1 VTVPQIDRR
10 QALKL
15 FAALGAAGVAAACAS
30 EDAGDSNEPQLSDDP
45 VRIGLVAPQTGPLK
59 VIGDD
64 LVNGFQLY
72 LQLNQNRLGGHP
84 VQLVTADEG
93 ADAKSAKGAVD
104 SLISQSVLAFTGVAN
119 SSALSGVR
127 DTVED
132 AKVPLIAT
140 NGVPGTL
147 EGVKYIWSAS
157 FVDNEPS
164 LALGGYLTGV
174 VRGNQQ
180 VAVVAPS
187 DDTGRDA
194 VDKFRQTFGT
204 DQRLIETFWTAPTI
218 APNKDFF
225 RPTLGQ
231 LRSSGA
237 DVVYAFY
244 TGPAAVEFVK
254 QFHSEGLEAT
264 IYGPGGFTEGTAL
277 EDMGEDAKG
286 IFTAMNYSADLNN
299 AANRLFATAYQ
310 REHDMLPSASAMASY
325 DAAQVLDRAIRLCGG
340 RPTAQQVNL
349 MLGRVGQIDS
359 PRGTWQFNQPRRPQQ
374 KWYLREV
381 RPDGQVLSNVL
392 LSELATLG

>member
-30 EDAGDSNEPQLSDDP
+30 DDAAEDEPQLSDDP

-93 ADAKSAKGAVD
+93 ADAKSAKGAIE
-104 SLISQSVLAFTGVAN
+104 SLLGQSVLALTGVAN
-119 SSALSGVR
+119 SSALVGLR
-127 DTVED
+127 DTVEG
-132 AKVPLIAT
+132 ATVPLIAT
-140 NGVPGTL
+140 NGVPGSL
-147 EGVKYIWSAS
+147 EGVLYIWSAS

-164 LALGGYLTGV
+164 QALGGYLTGV
-174 VRGNQQ
+174 VPSSQK

-187 DDTGRDA
+187 DDIGRDA
-194 VDKFRQTFGT
+194 VDMFRQTFGGA
-204 DQRLIETFWTAPTI
+204 DRRLIETFWTDAAVAPG
-218 APNKDFF
+218 KDFF
-225 RPTLGQ
+225 RPTLAR
-231 LRSSGA
+231 LKSSNA
-237 DVVYAFY
+237 NVVYAFY
-244 TGPAAVEFVK
+244 TGPAAIEFVK
-254 QFHSEGLEAT
+254 QYHSEGLSAI

-277 EDMGEDAKG
+277 EEMGDEAKG

-299 AANRLFATAYQ
+299 SANRLFATAYQ
-310 REHDMLPSASAMASY
+310 REHDLLPSASAMASY

-359 PRGTWQFNQPRRPQQ
+359 PRGVWQFNQPRRPQQ

>member
-1 VTVPQIDRR
+1 VPQIDRR

-30 EDAGDSNEPQLSDDP
+30 DDVADNEPQLSDDP
-45 VRIGLVAPQTGPLK
+45 VRIGLVTPQTGQLK
-59 VIGDD
+59 VVGDD

-93 ADAKSAKGAVD
+93 ADAKSAKDAVA
-104 SLISQSVLAFTGVAN
+104 SLLGQGVLALTGVA
-119 SSALSGVR
+119 SSAALPGLR
-127 DTVED
+127 DTVEG

-140 NGVPGTL
+140 NGVPGSL
-147 EGVKYIWSAS
+147 EGVLYIWSAS

-164 LALGGYLTGV
+164 QALGGYLAGV
-174 VRGNQQ
+174 VPSGQK
-180 VAVVAPS
+180 VATVAPQ
-187 DDTGRDA
+187 DDAGRDA
-194 VDKFRQTFGT
+194 VDKFRQTFSGT
-204 DQRLIETFWTAPTI
+204 DSRLTQPFWTAATATPDK
-218 APNKDFF
+218 NFF
-225 RPTLGQ
+225 RPTLAQ
-231 LRSSGA
+231 LRTSGA
-237 DVVYAFY
+237 NVVYAFY

-254 QFHSEGLEAT
+254 QFKSEGLKAT
-264 IYGPGGFTEGTAL
+264 IYAPGGFTEGTAL
-277 EDMGEDAKG
+277 EDMGEEATG

-310 REHDMLPSASAMASY
+310 REHDLLPSAAAMASY

-340 RPTAQQVNL
+340 RPTPQQVNL

-359 PRGTWQFNQPRRPQQ
+359 PRGAWQFNQPRRAQQ

>member
-15 FAALGAAGVAAACAS
+15 FAALGAAGLTAACAS
-30 EDAGDSNEPQLSDDP
+30 DDAADNEPQLSDDP
-45 VRIGLVAPQTGPLK
+45 VRIGLVTPQTGPLK

-64 LVNGFQLY
+64 LVNGFQLF

-93 ADAKSAKGAVD
+93 ADAKSAKAAVD
-104 SLISQSVLAFTGVAN
+104 SLLGQSVLALTGVAN
-119 SSALSGVR
+119 SSILGSVR
-127 DTVED
+127 DTIEG
-132 AKVPLIAT
+132 ATVPLIAT
-140 NGVPGTL
+140 NGVPGSL
-147 EGVKYIWSAS
+147 QGVLYIWSAS
-157 FVDNEPS
+157 FVDSDPS
-164 LALGGYLTGV
+164 QALGGYLTGV
-174 VRGNQQ
+174 VPTAQR
-180 VAVVAPS
+180 VAVVAPT
-187 DDTGRDA
+187 DDAGRDA
-194 VDKFRQTFGT
+194 VDKFRQTFGAT
-204 DQRLIETFWTAPTI
+204 DPRLVETFWTTPTI

-231 LRSSGA
+231 LRTSGA

-254 QFHSEGLEAT
+254 QYRSEELTAT

-277 EDMGEDAKG
+277 EDMGEEARG

-310 REHDMLPSASAMASY
+310 REHDLLPSASAMASY

-340 RPTAQQVNL
+340 RPTPQQVNL
-349 MLGRVGQIDS
+349 MLGRVGQVDS
-359 PRGTWQFNQPRRPQQ
+359 PRGTWQFNQPRTPQQ

>member
-1 VTVPQIDRR
+1 M
-10 QALKL
+10 
-15 FAALGAAGVAAACAS
+15 AAACAS
-30 EDAGDSNEPQLSDDP
+30 DDAADTEQQLSDDP

-59 VIGDD
+59 VVGDD

-93 ADAKSAKGAVD
+93 ADAKSAKAAVESLLGQGA
-104 SLISQSVLAFTGVAN
+104 LALTGVAN
-119 SSALSGVR
+119 SAALSGLR
-127 DTVED
+127 DTVEG

-140 NGVPGTL
+140 NGVPGSL
-147 EGVKYIWSAS
+147 EGVLYIWSAS

-164 LALGGYLTGV
+164 LALGSYLTGV
-174 VRGNQQ
+174 VPSSQK
-180 VAVVAPS
+180 VAVVAPN

-194 VDKFRQTFGT
+194 VDKFRQTFGA
-204 DQRLIETFWTAPTI
+204 DNRLIETFWTAPTV

-254 QFHSEGLEAT
+254 QYHSEGLGAT
-264 IYGPGGFTEGTAL
+264 IYAPGGFTEGTAL
-277 EDMGEDAKG
+277 EDMGDEAKG

-310 REHDMLPSASAMASY
+310 REHDLLPSASAMASY

-349 MLGRVGQIDS
+349 MLGRVGQVDS

>member
-1 VTVPQIDRR
+1 MPQIDRR

-30 EDAGDSNEPQLSDDP
+30 DDAADNEPQLSDDP

-59 VIGDD
+59 VVGDD

-72 LQLNQNRLGGHP
+72 LQLNQTRLGGHP

-93 ADAKSAKGAVD
+93 ADAKSAKAAVE
-104 SLISQSVLAFTGVAN
+104 SLLGQGVLALTGVAN
-119 SSALSGVR
+119 SAALSGLR
-127 DTVED
+127 DTVEN

-140 NGVPGTL
+140 NGVPGSL
-147 EGVKYIWSAS
+147 EGVLYIWSAS

-164 LALGGYLTGV
+164 QALGGYLTGV
-174 VRGNQQ
+174 VPSSQK
-180 VAVVAPS
+180 VAVVAPN

-194 VDKFRQTFGT
+194 VDKFRQTFGGA
-204 DQRLIETFWTAPTI
+204 DRRLIETFWTAPTV
-218 APNKDFF
+218 AASKDFF

-231 LRSSGA
+231 LKSSGA

-254 QFHSEGLEAT
+254 QYHSEGLEAT
-264 IYGPGGFTEGTAL
+264 IYAPGGFTEGTAL
-277 EDMGEDAKG
+277 EDMGDEAKG

-299 AANRLFATAYQ
+299 EANRLFATAYQ
-310 REHDMLPSASAMASY
+310 REHDLLPSASAMASY

-374 KWYLREV
+374 RWYLREV

>member
-1 VTVPQIDRR
+1 
-10 QALKL
+10 
-15 FAALGAAGVAAACAS
+15 
-30 EDAGDSNEPQLSDDP
+30 
-45 VRIGLVAPQTGPLK
+45 
-59 VIGDD
+59 
-64 LVNGFQLY
+64 
-72 LQLNQNRLGGHP
+72 
-84 VQLVTADEG
+84 
-93 ADAKSAKGAVD
+93 
-104 SLISQSVLAFTGVAN
+104 
-119 SSALSGVR
+119 
-127 DTVED
+127 
-132 AKVPLIAT
+132 
-140 NGVPGTL
+140 VPGTL

>member
-1 VTVPQIDRR
+1 MPQIDRR

-30 EDAGDSNEPQLSDDP
+30 DDAADNEPQLSDDP

-59 VIGDD
+59 VVGDD

-93 ADAKSAKGAVD
+93 ADAKSAKGAVE
-104 SLISQSVLAFTGVAN
+104 SLLGQGVLALTGVAN
-119 SSALSGVR
+119 SASLSGLR
-127 DTVED
+127 DTIEN

-140 NGVPGTL
+140 NGVPGSL
-147 EGVKYIWSAS
+147 EGVLYIWSAS

-164 LALGGYLTGV
+164 LALGSYLTGV
-174 VRGNQQ
+174 VSSSQK
-180 VAVVAPS
+180 VAVVAPT

-194 VDKFRQTFGT
+194 VDKFRQAFGA
-204 DQRLIETFWTAPTI
+204 DKQPIETFWTAPTI

-231 LRSSGA
+231 LKSSGA
-237 DVVYAFY
+237 DVLYAFY
-244 TGPAAVEFVK
+244 SGPAAVEFVK
-254 QFHSEGLEAT
+254 QYHSEGLKAT
-264 IYGPGGFTEGTAL
+264 IYAPGGFTEGSAL
-277 EDMGEDAKG
+277 EDMGDEAKG

-299 AANRLFATAYQ
+299 EANRLFATAYQ
-310 REHDMLPSASAMASY
+310 REHDLLPSASAMASY

-374 KWYLREV
+374 RWYLREV

>member
-1 VTVPQIDRR
+1 MPQIDRR

-15 FAALGAAGVAAACAS
+15 FAALGAAGFAAACAS
-30 EDAGDSNEPQLSDDP
+30 DESADNEPQLSDDP

-59 VIGDD
+59 VIGDE

-93 ADAKSAKGAVD
+93 ADAKSAKAAVESLLQQGA
-104 SLISQSVLAFTGVAN
+104 LALTGVAN
-119 SSALSGVR
+119 SASLAGMR
-127 DTVED
+127 DTIEG
-132 AKVPLIAT
+132 ATVPLLAT

-147 EGVKYIWSAS
+147 QGVLYIWSAS
-157 FVDNEPS
+157 FVDSDPS
-164 LALGGYLTGV
+164 QALGGYLTGIV
-174 VRGNQQ
+174 PASQR
-180 VAVVAPS
+180 VAVIAPT

-194 VDKFRQTFGT
+194 VDKFRQTFGAT
-204 DQRLIETFWTAPTI
+204 DARLIETFWTQATTAPG
-218 APNKDFF
+218 KDFF

-231 LRSSGA
+231 LKTSGA

-254 QFHSEGLEAT
+254 QYRSEGLDAT
-264 IYGPGGFTEGTAL
+264 VYAPGGFTEGTAI
-277 EDMGEDAKG
+277 EDMGDEAAQG
-286 IFTAMNYSADLNN
+286 IYTAMNYSADLNN

-310 REHDMLPSASAMASY
+310 REHDLLPSASAMASY
-325 DAAQVLDRAIRLCGG
+325 DAAQVLDRAIRLCRG

-359 PRGTWQFNQPRRPQQ
+359 PRGTWQFNQPRTPQQ
-374 KWYLREV
+374 RWYLRQV
-381 RPDGQVLSNVL
+381 RPDGQVMSNVL